1 MLKGINNNSF
11 INFKQTTDNKNPNT
25 SYVAKPKS
33 APQDT
38 VEISRGKSGGK
49 LGGKWSKLEEKWDKW
64 GKYAAGLGAI
74 VLATVGVIVGR
85 KTINA
90 KRAEK
95 IAAEARKLEEEA
107 RLRAEKKAEEARI
120 KAEQRAKAEAERQA
134 QIKAQKEAEAKAK
147 AEAEERT
154 KIETQR
160 IAEANA
166 KKERQIH
173 NQKLINEFSS
183 TNYWD
188 LFFFNMNKYGKEG
201 IPLKYSRDSFL
212 TDIKTEFDKLN
223 PEESKKIQQKFN
235 LKLNKTSFNSV
246 GVEIEGIP
254 KIPEKLE
261 TESEKNI
268 AKIIRNFTEENE
280 TTFENPE
287 MKELYD
293 SIIQTIPEFTSV
305 VGKKQHGTHKYSV
318 DIHTLMNL
326 NDNLRNIKMRGLD
339 EESQKVLK
347 YSTILHDLGKNFIA
361 DGIPDSGHALR
372 SVEIAKPILERLD
385 LSEQTKKRILKQIKN
400 HHWFKDYNQGITSP
414 EQVVA
419 KFETTQDFTIAEIMA
434 KSDLKN
440 VSDTFHYGCLDT
452 TPELY
457 PEKLAEKFAPIKK
470 LFFDG
475 IAEAKGLKPDRHGI
489 RPISCEEEYYDV
501 LSRLQ
506 HLEFRKIYT
515 NNGQVTNEFTHN
527 VFGSVFYPRRIDPN
541 NLTKEIRVN
550 PFHTGTGSTYY
561 VPNKMEGLLAY
572 VGVCSDGNGHFRMY
586 ELYNDL
592 NRFLSKKA
600 DIKMEQVPTDT
611 LLYSSEGKK
620 LLEDHLVNINSEEAK
635 DLIRCVDFS
644 LKELDKKYGKF
655 EGIVYRNGHFSSDGG
670 QYWSTSFGSDLHC
683 VGEDSAYHVIKTK
696 NGHKIDRFNMDY
708 YNGMH
713 EREREVL
720 LQRGSKYRE
729 VTGFQYEEQRRN
741 MAKDRYEYFKS
752 LDEEFYT
759 SKGQP
764 PKYNYSFE
772 DILAKTHVWEE
783 I

>member
-11 INFKQTTDNKNPNT
+11 INFKQITDNKNPNT
-25 SYVAKPKS
+25 SYATKPKS

-38 VEISRGKSGGK
+38 VEISRGK
-49 LGGKWSKLEEKWDKW
+49 LRGKWSKLEEKWDKW

-120 KAEQRAKAEAERQA
+120 KAEQRAKAEAERQT

-188 LFFFNMNKYGKEG
+188 LFFSGMNKYGKNG

-212 TDIKTEFDKLN
+212 TDLKTEFDKLS
-223 PEESKKIQQKFN
+223 PEECQKLQREFN

-489 RPISCEEEYYDV
+489 RPISCKEEYFETLDR
-501 LSRLQ
+501 LSTMKIRSIYADGKVEKTDEVMGYL
-506 HLEFRKIYT
+506 LEDWS
-515 NNGQVTNEFTHN
+515 
-527 VFGSVFYPRRIDPN
+527 GSGDIPA
-541 NLTKEIRVN
+541 
-550 PFHTGTGSTYY
+550 
-561 VPNKMEGLLAY
+561 KMKGVLAY
-572 VGVCSDGNGHFRMY
+572 TGVSGNPNGHYAKY
-586 ELYNDL
+586 ELYRDL
-592 NRFLSKKA
+592 NRYLQKNQDVVMPKVK
-600 DIKMEQVPTDT
+600 DGVT
-611 LLYSSEGKK
+611 LFRKESDEI
-620 LLEDHLVNINSEEAK
+620 LENNLVNVNSEEAK
-635 DLIRCVDFS
+635 DFIRCIDYS
-644 LKELDKKYGKF
+644 LKEIDKEFGRY
-655 EGIVYRNGHFSSDGG
+655 EGLVYRNGRFSSDGG
-670 QYWSTSFGSDLHC
+670 QYWSTSRKNDLHMFDDIQ
-683 VGEDSAYHVIKTK
+683 EYHVIKT
-696 NGHKIDRFNMDY
+696 NTGHKISEFEQKYHNIHPNED
-708 YNGMH
+708 
-713 EREREVL
+713 EVL
-720 LQRGSKYRE
+720 LPRGSKDRE
-729 VTGFQYEEQRRN
+729 VTGSQYEEERRA
-741 MAKDRYEYFKS
+741 MALDRYNYYKE

-759 SKGQP
+759 SKGKP
-764 PKYNYSFE
+764 PYYNYSFE